1 MTTPT
6 TENPGFKFDPNDP
19 PLDFP
24 AYETS
29 GHKTYLDYKNHK
41 NEHGLDG
48 HRSEKSTVNTHAPK
62 DALNGLASK
71 SWLDNP
77 WAKVVMWALVVLAT
91 YSLYLRV
98 VG

>member
-29 GHKTYLDYKNHK
+29 GDKTYLDYQNHK
-41 NEHGLDG
+41 NEHGLTG
-48 HRSEKSTVNTHAPK
+48 HRSEKSGAHTTPK
-62 DALNGLASK
+62 DALDGIASK
-71 SWLDNP
+71 SWLENP
-77 WAKVVMWALVVLAT
+77 WVKVLMWVLILIAT
-91 YSLYLRV
+91 YRLYLRV
-98 VG
+98 LG